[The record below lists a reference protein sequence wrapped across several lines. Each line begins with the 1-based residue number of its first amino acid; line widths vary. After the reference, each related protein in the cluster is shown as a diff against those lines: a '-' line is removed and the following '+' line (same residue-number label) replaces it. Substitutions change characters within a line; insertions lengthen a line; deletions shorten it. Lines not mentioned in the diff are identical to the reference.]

1 MRTVATNVYN
11 YFELSNQAKEKAFDD
26 FCYSHD
32 FPYHYDNEK
41 TLDKLQSY
49 TDTKLTGWEYD
60 MYSFRFNVEV
70 NYDEL
75 DELSGVE
82 LRDYLIDN
90 FYDYM
95 MDKKEISGY
104 FLDWVFLKEMKQQ
117 LVEIDLNGNTEI
129 TYHHVMYKC
138 FKAVFEA
145 ICDDLQNYYSIG
157 NFEELN
163 EMNEWEYLENGELY

>member
-11 YFELSNQAKEKAFDD
+11 YFELSEEAKEKAFND

-32 FPYHYDNEK
+32 YPFHYDNEK
-41 TLDKLQSY
+41 TLDSLEGI
-49 TDTKLTGWEYD
+49 TTTTVNNWEYD
-60 MYSFRFNVEV
+60 LYSFRFNVHVDDE
-70 NYDEL
+70 EL
-75 DELSGVE
+75 DELSGVA

-95 MDKKEISGY
+95 MDKKELTGY
-104 FLDWVFLKEMKQQ
+104 FLDWVFFGEMKKQ
-117 LVEIDLNGNTEI
+117 LVEIDLNGNEEI
-129 TYHHVMYKC
+129 TYHYVMHKC
-138 FKAVFEA
+138 FKAMFEA
-145 ICDDLQNYYSIG
+145 ICDELQDYYSIG